1 MERTGEDGDI
11 KSAAINATTKDTK
24 GATKYTKAFLG
35 NAFKREVFVRFVM
48 LFVCLVV
55 AFGCSPKAPESKSLV
70 AVTRQV
76 GSWSGRG
83 TATVGDVNSDTGRLR
98 IFWQTTNESAQ
109 GAGTFKLTLRS
120 GVSGRTIAVIA
131 DHKGVGSGTV
141 STDEGPR
148 TYDFLVE
155 SANVDW
161 SFRVEETTGEY
172 GRQGGLGLSGVEGHS
187 SPENRKFQ

>member
-1 MERTGEDGDI
+1 MTHFRGLHVGQRRVAPPANRWRLHFFVI
-11 KSAAINATTKDTK
+11 
-24 GATKYTKAFLG
+24 FV
-35 NAFKREVFVRFVM
+35 VFVSS
-48 LFVCLVV
+48 
-55 AFGCSPKAPESKSLV
+55 CSKPAPPKQLES
-70 AVTRQV
+70 VTREV

-83 TATVGDVNSDTGRLR
+83 TTTVGDVNSETGRLR
-98 IFWQTTNESAQ
+98 ISWQTSNETVQ
-109 GAGTFKLTLRS
+109 GGGTFKLTLRS

-161 SFRVEETTGEY
+161 TFRVEETTGEY
-172 GRQGGLGLSGVEGHS
+172 GR
-187 SPENRKFQ
+187 R